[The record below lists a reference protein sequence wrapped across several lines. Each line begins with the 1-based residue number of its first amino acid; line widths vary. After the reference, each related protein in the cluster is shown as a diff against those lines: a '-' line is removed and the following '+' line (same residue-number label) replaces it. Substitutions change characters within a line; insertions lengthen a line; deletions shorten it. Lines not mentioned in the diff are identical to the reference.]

1 MAQTGLNPSAPRVL
15 HVISGLEV
23 GGAEMALYRL
33 VSRMATLGYPLMVAS
48 LLGGGGVEDALVE
61 SRIEVVSLR
70 RKVSARG
77 PAANGL
83 TALLGR
89 CRSFRPQVI
98 MGWMYH
104 GIALAHGLRAVIAP
118 ASTLLWNVRC
128 TLDESQTL
136 PLRTRSL
143 IRALR
148 FASQVPSAIV
158 YNSSLGRSQH
168 AEQGFV
174 DRHGVVIAN
183 GVDLDSWRPDREA
196 GRAVRRELGI
206 EADAFVVGHVARFHP
221 MKGQLDLLAAAALTE
236 IPGDAV
242 LLMVGRGV
250 TPENP
255 NIGRALAKL
264 PGSIRVVMPGERA
277 DVPAI
282 MNALDVFC
290 LSSTSEGFP
299 NVVLEA
305 MACGVP
311 CVVTDVG
318 DAPVMVDTSGW
329 VVRRSCPNDLARV
342 IAGVAALDRA
352 QLARYGEL
360 ARERV
365 VGHYSMDRML
375 SDYVRLFSRTVRQ

>member
-33 VSRMATLGYPLMVAS
+33 VSRMAALGYPLMVAS
-48 LLGGGGVEDALVE
+48 LLGGGGVEDALLE
-61 SRIEVVSLR
+61 SRIEVASLR
-70 RKVSARG
+70 RKVPALG
-77 PAANGL
+77 PVANGPL
-83 TALLGR
+83 ALLAR
-89 CRSFRPQVI
+89 SRSFRPQVV

-104 GIALAHGLRAVIAP
+104 GIALAHALRAVIAP
-118 ASTLLWNVRC
+118 ASVLLWNVRC

-136 PLRTRSL
+136 PLGTRGL

-148 FASQVPSAIV
+148 FASRMPSAIV
-158 YNSSLGRSQH
+158 YNSNLGRSQH
-168 AEQGFV
+168 IDQGFV
-174 DRHGVVIAN
+174 DRHGAVIAN
-183 GVDLDSWRPDREA
+183 GVDLESWRPDREA

-206 EADAFVVGHVARFHP
+206 EADAFVLGHVARFHP
-221 MKGQLDLLAAAALTE
+221 MKGQLDLLAAAASTGF
-236 IPGDAV
+236 PGNAV

-250 TPENP
+250 APENP
-255 NIGRALAKL
+255 DIGRALARL

-277 DVPAI
+277 DVPAV
-282 MNALDVFC
+282 MNALDAFC

-299 NVVLEA
+299 NVVIEA

-318 DAPVMVDTSGW
+318 DAPSMVDASGW
-329 VVRRSCPNDLARV
+329 VVRRSCPDDLAKAV
-342 IAGVAALDRA
+342 AGVAALDRA
-352 QLARYGEL
+352 QLARHGEL

-365 VGHYSMDRML
+365 VEHYSMDRMV
-375 SDYVRLFSRTVRQ
+375 SDYVQLFSRTVRP